1 MADSAVSARDVV
13 EDFRK
18 ADLRLRLLLF
28 GDGAVTPPLV
38 KGEVPRQRVT
48 SEIKHLRAA
57 FDRLVERERASRS
70 EVADAARA
78 LESELTQRAAL
89 QAAAQRVAVQAA
101 AEREAER
108 PPLVTPAEAAKV
120 LGMSSSSVYR
130 AIRNGTLE
138 AATPVGVPVRVSS
151 AEVLR
156 LLAERRRG

>member
-1 MADSAVSARDVV
+1 LADSAVSARDVV

-78 LESELTQRAAL
+78 LESELTQRAA
-89 QAAAQRVAVQAA
+89 VQAA
-101 AEREAER
+101 AERKAER

-138 AATPVGVPVRVSS
+138 AATPVGAPVRVSS

-156 LLAERRRG
+156 LLAERRCG

>member
-1 MADSAVSARDVV
+1 VSAQDVV

-78 LESELTQRAAL
+78 LESELTQRATL
-89 QAAAQRVAVQAA
+89 QAAAAR
-101 AEREAER
+101 AERA
-108 PPLVTPAEAAKV
+108 PLVTPVEAAKV

-156 LLAERRRG
+156 LLAERRSG

>member
-1 MADSAVSARDVV
+1 MSAQDVV

-57 FDRLVERERASRS
+57 FDRLAERERASRS

-78 LESELTQRAAL
+78 LESELTQRATL
-89 QAAAQRVAVQAA
+89 QAAAAR
-101 AEREAER
+101 AERA
-108 PPLVTPAEAAKV
+108 PLVTPVEAAKV

-156 LLAERRRG
+156 LLAERRSG

>member
-1 MADSAVSARDVV
+1 MSAQDVV

-57 FDRLVERERASRS
+57 FDRLAERERASRS

-78 LESELTQRAAL
+78 LESELTQRATL
-89 QAAAQRVAVQAA
+89 QAAAAR
-101 AEREAER
+101 AERAL
-108 PPLVTPAEAAKV
+108 LVTPVEAAKV

-156 LLAERRRG
+156 LLAERRSG

>member
-1 MADSAVSARDVV
+1 LADSAVSARDVV

-78 LESELTQRAAL
+78 LESELTQRAA
-89 QAAAQRVAVQAA
+89 VQAA
-101 AEREAER
+101 AERKAER

-156 LLAERRRG
+156 LLAERRSG

>member
-1 MADSAVSARDVV
+1 MSAQDVV

-78 LESELTQRAAL
+78 LESELTQRAA
-89 QAAAQRVAVQAA
+89 VQAA
-101 AEREAER
+101 AERKAER

-138 AATPVGVPVRVSS
+138 AATPVGAPVRVSS

-156 LLAERRRG
+156 LLAERRGG

>member
-1 MADSAVSARDVV
+1 LADSAVSAQDVV

-57 FDRLVERERASRS
+57 FDRLAERERASRS

-78 LESELTQRAAL
+78 LESELTQRAA
-89 QAAAQRVAVQAA
+89 RQAA
-101 AEREAER
+101 AEERKAER
-108 PPLVTPAEAAKV
+108 APLVTPAEAAKV
-120 LGMSSSSVYR
+120 LGISSSSVYR
-130 AIRNGTLE
+130 AIRSGTLE
-138 AATPVGVPVRVSS
+138 AATPVGAPVRVSS

-156 LLAERRRG
+156 LLAERRGV

>member
-1 MADSAVSARDVV
+1 VSAQDVV

-78 LESELTQRAAL
+78 LESELTQRATL
-89 QAAAQRVAVQAA
+89 QAAAAR
-101 AEREAER
+101 AERA
-108 PPLVTPAEAAKV
+108 PLVTPVEAAKV

>member
-1 MADSAVSARDVV
+1 MSAQDVV

-89 QAAAQRVAVQAA
+89 QAAAR
-101 AEREAER
+101 AEGA
-108 PPLVTPAEAAKV
+108 PLVTPVEAAKV

>member
-1 MADSAVSARDVV
+1 
-13 EDFRK
+13 
-18 ADLRLRLLLF
+18 
-28 GDGAVTPPLV
+28 
-38 KGEVPRQRVT
+38 VT

-78 LESELTQRAAL
+78 LESELTQRATL
-89 QAAAQRVAVQAA
+89 QAAAAR
-101 AEREAER
+101 AEGA
-108 PPLVTPAEAAKV
+108 PLVTPVEAAKV

>member
-1 MADSAVSARDVV
+1 MADSAVSAQDVV

-78 LESELTQRAAL
+78 LESELTQRATL
-89 QAAAQRVAVQAA
+89 QAAAAR
-101 AEREAER
+101 AEGA
-108 PPLVTPAEAAKV
+108 PLVTPVEAAKV

-156 LLAERRRG
+156 LLAERRSG

>member
-1 MADSAVSARDVV
+1 MSAQDVV

-78 LESELTQRAAL
+78 LESELTQRATL
-89 QAAAQRVAVQAA
+89 QAAAAR
-101 AEREAER
+101 AERA
-108 PPLVTPAEAAKV
+108 PLVTPVEAAKV

>member
-1 MADSAVSARDVV
+1 MSAQDVV

-78 LESELTQRAAL
+78 LESELTQRAA
-89 QAAAQRVAVQAA
+89 VQAA
-101 AEREAER
+101 AERKAER

-120 LGMSSSSVYR
+120 LGISSSSVYR
-130 AIRNGTLE
+130 AIRSGTLE

-156 LLAERRRG
+156 LLAERRSG

>member
-1 MADSAVSARDVV
+1 MSAQDVV

-78 LESELTQRAAL
+78 LESELTQRATL
-89 QAAAQRVAVQAA
+89 QAAAAR
-101 AEREAER
+101 AEGA
-108 PPLVTPAEAAKV
+108 PLVTPVEAAKV

-156 LLAERRRG
+156 LLAERRSG

>member
-1 MADSAVSARDVV
+1 LADSAVSAQDVV

-78 LESELTQRAAL
+78 LESELTQRAA
-89 QAAAQRVAVQAA
+89 VQAA
-101 AEREAER
+101 AERKAER

-156 LLAERRRG
+156 LLAERRSG

>member
-1 MADSAVSARDVV
+1 MADSAVSAQDVV

-78 LESELTQRAAL
+78 LESELTQRAA
-89 QAAAQRVAVQAA
+89 VQAA
-101 AEREAER
+101 AERKAER
-108 PPLVTPAEAAKV
+108 PPLVTPA
-120 LGMSSSSVYR
+120 
-130 AIRNGTLE
+130 E

-156 LLAERRRG
+156 LLAERRSG

>member
-1 MADSAVSARDVV
+1 MSAQDVV

-78 LESELTQRAAL
+78 LESELTQRAA
-89 QAAAQRVAVQAA
+89 VQAA
-101 AEREAER
+101 AERKAER

>member
-1 MADSAVSARDVV
+1 LADSAVSAQDVV

-78 LESELTQRAAL
+78 LESELTQRATL
-89 QAAAQRVAVQAA
+89 QAAAAR
-101 AEREAER
+101 AERA
-108 PPLVTPAEAAKV
+108 PLVTPVEAAKV

-156 LLAERRRG
+156 LLAERRSG

>member
-1 MADSAVSARDVV
+1 VSAQDVV

-78 LESELTQRAAL
+78 LESELTQRAA
-89 QAAAQRVAVQAA
+89 VQAA
-101 AEREAER
+101 AERKAER

-156 LLAERRRG
+156 LLAERRSG

>member
-1 MADSAVSARDVV
+1 MADSAVSAQDVV

-78 LESELTQRAAL
+78 LESELTQRAA
-89 QAAAQRVAVQAA
+89 VQAA
-101 AEREAER
+101 AERKAER

-130 AIRNGTLE
+130 PIRNGTLE

-156 LLAERRRG
+156 LLAERRSG

>member
-1 MADSAVSARDVV
+1 
-13 EDFRK
+13 
-18 ADLRLRLLLF
+18 LLF

-78 LESELTQRAAL
+78 LESELTQRAA
-89 QAAAQRVAVQAA
+89 VQAA
-101 AEREAER
+101 AERKAER

-156 LLAERRRG
+156 LLAERRSG

>member
-1 MADSAVSARDVV
+1 VSAQDVV

-78 LESELTQRAAL
+78 LESELTQRATL
-89 QAAAQRVAVQAA
+89 QAAAAR
-101 AEREAER
+101 AEGA
-108 PPLVTPAEAAKV
+108 PLVTPVEAAKV

-156 LLAERRRG
+156 LLAERRSG

>member
-1 MADSAVSARDVV
+1 VSAQDVV

-78 LESELTQRAAL
+78 LESELTQRATL
-89 QAAAQRVAVQAA
+89 QAAAAR
-101 AEREAER
+101 AERA
-108 PPLVTPAEAAKV
+108 PLVTPV
-120 LGMSSSSVYR
+120 
-130 AIRNGTLE
+130 E

-156 LLAERRRG
+156 LLAERRSG

>member
-1 MADSAVSARDVV
+1 MADSAVSAQDVV

-78 LESELTQRAAL
+78 LESELTQRAA
-89 QAAAQRVAVQAA
+89 VQAA
-101 AEREAER
+101 AERKAER

-156 LLAERRRG
+156 LLAERRSG

>member
-1 MADSAVSARDVV
+1 MSAQDVV

-78 LESELTQRAAL
+78 LESELTQRATL
-89 QAAAQRVAVQAA
+89 QAAAAR
-101 AEREAER
+101 AEGA
-108 PPLVTPAEAAKV
+108 PLVTPVEAAKV

-156 LLAERRRG
+156 LLAARRRG

>member
-1 MADSAVSARDVV
+1 MADSAVSAQDVV

-78 LESELTQRAAL
+78 LESELTQRAA
-89 QAAAQRVAVQAA
+89 VQAA
-101 AEREAER
+101 AERKAER

>member
-1 MADSAVSARDVV
+1 MSAQDVV

-78 LESELTQRAAL
+78 LESELTQRATL
-89 QAAAQRVAVQAA
+89 QAAAAR
-101 AEREAER
+101 AERA
-108 PPLVTPAEAAKV
+108 PLVTPVEAAKV

-156 LLAERRRG
+156 LLAERRSG

>member
-1 MADSAVSARDVV
+1 MSAQDVV

-78 LESELTQRAAL
+78 LESELTQRAA
-89 QAAAQRVAVQAA
+89 VQAA
-101 AEREAER
+101 AERKAER

-156 LLAERRRG
+156 LLAERRSG

>member
-1 MADSAVSARDVV
+1 LADSAVSARDVV

-78 LESELTQRAAL
+78 LESELTQRAA
-89 QAAAQRVAVQAA
+89 VQAA
-101 AEREAER
+101 AERKAER

>member
-1 MADSAVSARDVV
+1 MADSAVSAQDVV

-78 LESELTQRAAL
+78 LESELTQRATL
-89 QAAAQRVAVQAA
+89 QAAAAR
-101 AEREAER
+101 AERA
-108 PPLVTPAEAAKV
+108 PLVTPVEAAKV

-156 LLAERRRG
+156 LLAERRSG